1 MGEPLARIL
10 SSQVAELGLKGRS
23 AQSIETRIKTE
34 WIIVKLF
41 IEQTRSWH
49 IIGTIDWLTERG
61 HESTIYY
68 RVNGNFG

>member
-10 SSQVAELGLKGRS
+10 SSQVAELGLEGRS

-41 IEQTRSWH
+41 IEQTRSWY
-49 IIGTIDWLTERG
+49 ITGTILIG
-61 HESTIYY
+61 
-68 RVNGNFG
+68 

>member
-10 SSQVAELGLKGRS
+10 SSQVAELGLEGRS

-41 IEQTRSWH
+41 IEQTRSWY
-49 IIGTIDWLTERG
+49 ITGTIDWL
-61 HESTIYY
+61 I
-68 RVNGNFG
+68 